1 MGDLRKNR
9 NKQQKEG
16 NINIEFEQLLNRKN
30 DQIMEEEEGGE

>member
-16 NINIEFEQLLNRKN
+16 NINIEFEHLLNRKN
-30 DQIMEEEEGGE
+30 EVDFVEKLK